1 MFENLKI
8 KSPRDYCIKRS
19 GQNAYDLDCHK
30 YVNCWHSNAVIQTCH
45 PPSLVF
51 NPKLGVCDWITS
63 PGKYCT
69 KYSNKFITF
78 NMQFQILKLLTNSSD
93 VFNNFFH
100 KFFPQ
105 IFLSLTIQILWKHW
119 TGWVGVYENW
129 PFLLTKSTR
138 VNGWVRQSPKICICN
153 IWMVP

>member
-69 KYSNKFITF
+69 KYSNKFIRF
-78 NMQFQILKLLTNSSD
+78 NMQFQMLKLLTNSSD
-93 VFNNFFH
+93 VFTNFFH
-100 KFFPQ
+100 HFFNEFFHEFFSVMTKGP
-105 IFLSLTIQILWKHW
+105 FKYYLSTGLG
-119 TGWVGVYENW
+119 GWVQKLAIFVD
-129 PFLLTKSTR
+129 
-138 VNGWVRQSPKICICN
+138 
-153 IWMVP
+153 

>member
-8 KSPRDYCIKRS
+8 KSPRDYCIKRQ

-30 YVNCWHSNAVIQTCH
+30 FVNCWHSNAVIQTCH

-69 KYSNKFITF
+69 KYSNKFIRF
-78 NMQFQILKLLTNSSD
+78 NMQFQILKLFTNSSD
-93 VFNNFFH
+93 VFTNFSQFDH
-100 KFFPQ
+100 SNIMKALDWLGGCVQ
-105 IFLSLTIQILWKHW
+105 KLAIFA
-119 TGWVGVYENW
+119 
-129 PFLLTKSTR
+129 
-138 VNGWVRQSPKICICN
+138 
-153 IWMVP
+153 